1 MTGKLG
7 VVLWILESHNA
18 GSGRLG
24 DALVQTV
31 HFLVQHHSWDSQ
43 GVHLRSDGL

>member
-18 GSGRLG
+18 ESGRLG

-31 HFLVQHHSWDSQ
+31 HFLVQHHSWGSQ
-43 GVHLRSDGL
+43 GVHPRSDGL